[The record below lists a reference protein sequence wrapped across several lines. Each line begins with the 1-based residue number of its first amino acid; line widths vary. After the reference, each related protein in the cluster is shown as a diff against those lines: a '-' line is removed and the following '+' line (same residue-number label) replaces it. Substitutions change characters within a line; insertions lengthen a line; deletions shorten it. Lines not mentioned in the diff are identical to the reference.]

1 MPKTFGFRIPKS
13 PRDRAAKSTDAPPT
27 DHPAT
32 EPALSMRGIRKTYP
46 GVIANDNV
54 DLDVYP
60 GEIHGLLGENG
71 AGKTTL
77 MKILYGLAEPD
88 AGSIRIKGRPI
99 ELRSPK
105 DAVDAGIG
113 MVHQHFMLVPDMTVA
128 ENVALGYRTERFPL
142 TDLAGVSA
150 DVTELSRIHGL
161 EVDPEA
167 VIEDLS
173 VGARRRVEI
182 LKLLHRSAEILILDE
197 PTSVL
202 RPQEWKDLALVLR
215 SLVAEG
221 RAAVFITH
229 KLDEVMAVAD
239 RCTVLR
245 DGAVVGTVDVKD
257 TDKASLAR
265 MMVGRPVVFRA
276 ARVEIEPGEA
286 VLEVENLSL
295 TDSSGKAVLDGMTF
309 EVRSGEVLG
318 VAGVD
323 GNGQT
328 ELVDVLTGMI
338 RPTTGRILIGG
349 KEVDRLTPAGFRRR
363 SGGVITEDRH
373 KTGLA
378 LDLSLRD
385 NLIMRDYRDRPLSSR
400 GLLELA
406 SIRKHC
412 VNLIRC
418 FDVRTPSQT
427 IRMRQLSGGNQQKS
441 ILAREL
447 YAAPNLLVASQPT
460 RGLDVGA
467 MEFVYSTLL
476 ERKRAGSALLL
487 ISTELDEILSLSDRI
502 AVIASGR
509 LLRILAAEEA
519 DAETLGL
526 LMGGEG

>member
-1 MPKTFGFRIPKS
+1 
-13 PRDRAAKSTDAPPT
+13 
-27 DHPAT
+27 
-32 EPALSMRGIRKTYP
+32 MRGIRKTYP
-46 GVIANDNV
+46 GVVANDDV
-54 DLDVYP
+54 DLEVFP

-77 MKILYGLAEPD
+77 MKILYGLAQPD
-88 AGSIRIKGRPI
+88 AGTIEIKGRPI
-99 ELRSPK
+99 LLRSPR
-105 DAVDAGIG
+105 DAVAAGIG

-128 ENVALGYRTERFPL
+128 ENVALGFRTERYPIA
-142 TDLAGVSA
+142 DLAAISA
-150 DVTELSRIHGL
+150 DVAELSRLHGL
-161 EVDPEA
+161 EVDPSA

-173 VGARRRVEI
+173 VGARQRVEI

-202 RPQEWKDLALVLR
+202 TPQEWEDLAEVLR

-245 DGAVVGTVDVKD
+245 DGAVVGTVDIED

-276 ARVEIEPGEA
+276 AREEMEPGEP
-286 VLEVENLSL
+286 VLEVRDLSL
-295 TDSSGKAVLDGMTF
+295 SDGSGKKVLEGITF
-309 EVRSGEVLG
+309 EVRAGEILG

-328 ELVDVLTGMI
+328 QLVDVLTGMST
-338 RPTTGRILIGG
+338 PTTGRILIGG
-349 KEVDRLTPAGFRRR
+349 QEAGRMTPAEFRRR

-373 KTGLA
+373 RTGLA
-378 LDLSLRD
+378 LDLTLRD
-385 NLIMRDYRDRPLSSR
+385 NLIMRDYRVRPLSSR
-400 GLLELA
+400 GRLDLA

-412 VNLIRC
+412 RNLIRA
-418 FDVRTPSQT
+418 FDVRTPSQR
-427 IRMRQLSGGNQQKS
+427 IRMRQLSGGNQQKA

-447 YAAPNLLVASQPT
+447 HAAPDLLVASQPT

-467 MEFVYSTLL
+467 MEFVYKTLL
-476 ERKRAGSALLL
+476 DRRRAGSALLL

-502 AVIASGR
+502 AVMAGGR
-509 LLRILAAEEA
+509 FLRILSADDA